1 MPDQSDTSDRRRRVA
16 DRALTAA
23 AVLGA
28 LCIVFAVCASVFS
41 LTPLVFRSGS
51 MEPSIPTGS
60 LALARGTSAVEVQV
74 GDVVSVVRS
83 DGSRI
88 THRVDRVDFAEGETA
103 VLILKGDANST
114 PDADPYILSSADR
127 VVAHVPYAGYA
138 ASWLSTPFAWV
149 VGGLAAAALLYV
161 VVRPTSLRRES
172 SVPPGRHRVHSG
184 VAAALVAVV
193 VVPGFAATQG
203 TEAALNDTAQARAVP
218 TAATMVRP
226 ASFTCTDSLQGS
238 NRAAL
243 LSWPSVDPLYGY
255 RLVFQSEALLG
266 QSRTVNLP
274 AGTLSSYPPAEI
286 LSLLQN
292 FTVSL
297 YSRVG
302 EFVSTPALTRR
313 ISVTSLGSNG
323 ISTCVT
329 PGTVT
334 PTTTTAPLAAARV
347 APTTTATSP
356 STTVAPGTTAPAPAS
371 TTTAP
376 PVTSTTT
383 TTVAPAPTTTPPVTT
398 TTAAPPPPPPT
409 STTPPPPPASAFV
422 ADGGSATS
430 GTTTASVS
438 GSTLTL
444 SGPDGT
450 PFYSRA
456 VSSSARYGTGVVF
469 SNTGDLYVLSDAGV
483 SRIVVANGVAT
494 ESAVST
500 AELPSDISALL

>member
-1 MPDQSDTSDRRRRVA
+1 MPDQFETSDRRRRVA
-16 DRALTAA
+16 DRALTVA

-60 LALARGTSAVEVQV
+60 LALARETSAVEVQV
-74 GDVVSVVRS
+74 GDVVSVLRS

-88 THRVDRVDFAEGETA
+88 AHRVDRVDFAEGETA

-114 PDADPYILSSADR
+114 PDADQYILSSVDR

-172 SVPPGRHRVHSG
+172 PVPPGRHRVHSG

-193 VVPGFAATQG
+193 VVPGFVATQG

-226 ASFTCTDSLQGS
+226 ASFTCTTTGTGS
-238 NRAAL
+238 NRVAN
-243 LSWPSVDPLYGY
+243 LSWPAGDPLYGY
-255 RLVFQSEALLG
+255 RVVFTPTGLLG
-266 QSRTVNLP
+266 GTTQTVDVP
-274 AGTLSSYPPAEI
+274 PGAPTTAVPPGTGFVI
-286 LSLLQN
+286 QN
-292 FTVSL
+292 YRVTLV
-297 YSRVG
+297 SRVG
-302 EFVSTPALTRR
+302 NFVSTPALTRD
-313 ISVTSLGSNG
+313 ISIVGLGSN
-323 ISTCVT
+323 VT
-329 PGTVT
+329 SSCDTVG
-334 PTTTTAPLAAARV
+334 TTTGPAAAPLAAARV
-347 APTTTATSP
+347 APSTTATAP
-356 STTVAPGTTAPAPAS
+356 STTPAPGTTTPVPAF

-383 TTVAPAPTTTPPVTT
+383 TTVAPAPTTTPFV

-409 STTPPPPPASAFV
+409 TTTPPPPPASAFV

-430 GTTTASVS
+430 GTTTASVA
-438 GSTLTL
+438 GNTLTL
-444 SGPDGT
+444 TGPDGT
-450 PFYSRA
+450 SLYSRTLTP
-456 VSSSARYGTGVVF
+456 SARYGSGVVF
-469 SNTGDLYVLSDAGV
+469 STTGDLYVLADSGV

-494 ESAVST
+494 ESAAST
-500 AELPSDISALL
+500 AELPADIGALL

>member
-1 MPDQSDTSDRRRRVA
+1 MPDHSETSDRRRRVA

-60 LALARGTSAVEVQV
+60 LALARETSAVEVQV
-74 GDVVSVVRS
+74 GDVVSVLRS

-114 PDADPYILSSADR
+114 PDADPYILSSVDR
-127 VVAHVPYAGYA
+127 VVAHVQYAGYA

-172 SVPPGRHRVHSG
+172 PVPPGRHRVHSG

-226 ASFTCTDSLQGS
+226 TSFTCTDSLQGS

-334 PTTTTAPLAAARV
+334 PTTTAPLAAARV
-347 APTTTATSP
+347 APTTTATAP
-356 STTVAPGTTAPAPAS
+356 STTPAAGTTTPVPAS

-383 TTVAPAPTTTPPVTT
+383 TTVAPAPSTTPPVTP
-398 TTAAPPPPPPT
+398 TAAPPPPPPT

-430 GTTTASVS
+430 GTTTASVA
-438 GSTLTL
+438 GNTLTL
-444 SGPDGT
+444 TGPDGT
-450 PFYSRA
+450 SLYSRTLTP
-456 VSSSARYGTGVVF
+456 SARYGSGVVF
-469 SNTGDLYVLSDAGV
+469 STTGDLYVLADSGV

-494 ESAVST
+494 ESAAST
-500 AELPSDISALL
+500 AELPADIGALL

>member
-1 MPDQSDTSDRRRRVA
+1 M
-16 DRALTAA
+16 
-23 AVLGA
+23 
-28 LCIVFAVCASVFS
+28 
-41 LTPLVFRSGS
+41 
-51 MEPSIPTGS
+51 
-60 LALARGTSAVEVQV
+60 
-74 GDVVSVVRS
+74 
-83 DGSRI
+83 
-88 THRVDRVDFAEGETA
+88 
-103 VLILKGDANST
+103 ILKGDANST
-114 PDADPYILSSADR
+114 PDADPYILSSVDR

-172 SVPPGRHRVHSG
+172 PVRPGRHRVHSG

-226 ASFTCTDSLQGS
+226 TSFTCTDSLQGS

-329 PGTVT
+329 RERSHRRRP
-334 PTTTTAPLAAARV
+334 RR
-347 APTTTATSP
+347 S
-356 STTVAPGTTAPAPAS
+356 
-371 TTTAP
+371 
-376 PVTSTTT
+376 
-383 TTVAPAPTTTPPVTT
+383 
-398 TTAAPPPPPPT
+398 
-409 STTPPPPPASAFV
+409 PPPASHRRRQQRHHRRRLHPAPRLRFPHPRQPRPR
-422 ADGGSATS
+422 S
-430 GTTTASVS
+430 
-438 GSTLTL
+438 
-444 SGPDGT
+444 PR
-450 PFYSRA
+450 PPPR
-456 VSSSARYGTGVVF
+456 
-469 SNTGDLYVLSDAGV
+469 
-483 SRIVVANGVAT
+483 
-494 ESAVST
+494 
-500 AELPSDISALL
+500 PSPRLRPPHLL